1 MKTFE
6 LRDKEGHLYA
16 FEVNN
21 VLLGR
26 RGLLRVVRTIP
37 GVRITF
43 DRRSSFTRDHR

>member
-26 RGLLRVVRTIP
+26 RGLYA
-37 GVRITF
+37 
-43 DRRSSFTRDHR
+43 